1 MKKDCY
7 LFSNLFIFMD
17 SWNYKHDSS
26 QHSLFDEYDTFTGE
40 KKIVV
45 LRKPAITERKPFGG
59 L

>member
-1 MKKDCY
+1 
-7 LFSNLFIFMD
+7 MD
-17 SWNYKHDSS
+17 SWNHKHDSS